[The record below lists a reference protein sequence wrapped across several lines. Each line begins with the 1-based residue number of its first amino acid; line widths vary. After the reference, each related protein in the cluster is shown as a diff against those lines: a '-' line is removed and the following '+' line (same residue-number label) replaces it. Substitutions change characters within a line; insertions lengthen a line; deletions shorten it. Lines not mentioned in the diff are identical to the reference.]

1 MSNSKQR
8 RGDRRNQVQGKGKA
22 WVDDSYQNLMARVG
36 LGAGNQ
42 AGGGYAFDNISR
54 NRTTLEAAYQS
65 NWVAATAVDVVAED
79 MTREGID
86 VKTSLDPD
94 ELDKITQAM
103 DNMGLWDALCDTI
116 KWSRLYGGAL
126 AVILIDGQDNGT
138 PLRLDTIGK
147 DQFKGLLVLDR
158 WLVQPTLQQ
167 LVCTYGEGF
176 GMPKFYDVVADGLAL
191 RRQRIHHSR
200 VIRIDGV
207 DLPYWRKT
215 AENLWGASV
224 LEKMWDRIVAF
235 DSATMGAS
243 QLVYKAH
250 LRTVKLP
257 DLRLAITMGGPSMEA
272 VVKHLEM
279 IRTFQTNEG
288 LTVLD
293 ASDTFETS
301 TYTFAGLSDMLLQF
315 GQQISGALQI
325 PLVRLFGQSPAG
337 LNASGDS
344 DLKTYHDN
352 IKRQQERK
360 LRSGVAKLLDV
371 VSRSVL
377 GAPIPEGTTF
387 TFTSLHQLSAEQKAT
402 VAQNVTTAVLAAE
415 ESGLVN
421 RSTALKELKQSSHV
435 TGVWTNISDKEIK
448 EAENDPPPGSESVLG
463 NPNAQE
469 QDPDARPVDRQPQ
482 EGDPQAAASRA

>member
-8 RGDRRNQVQGKGKA
+8 RGDRRTQAQGQGKA
-22 WVDDSYQNLMARVG
+22 WANDSYQNFMARVG

-94 ELDKITQAM
+94 DLDQITQTM
-103 DNMGLWDALCDTI
+103 DDMGLWDALCDTI
-116 KWSRLYGGAL
+116 KWARLYGGAL
-126 AVILIDGQDNGT
+126 AVILIDGHDNKT
-138 PLRLDTIGK
+138 PLRLETIAK

-158 WLVQPTLQQ
+158 WLVQPSMQQ
-167 LVCTYGEGF
+167 LVRTYGEGF
-176 GMPKFYDVVADGLAL
+176 GLPEFYDVVADGLAL
-191 RRQRIHHSR
+191 RRQRIHHTR

-250 LRTVKLP
+250 LRTLKLP
-257 DLRLAITMGGPSMEA
+257 KLREILAMGGPAMDA
-272 VVKHLEM
+272 VVKHVEM
-279 IRTFQTNEG
+279 IRQFQTNEG
-288 LTVLD
+288 LTLLD
-293 ASDTFETS
+293 GDDEFETS
-301 TYTFAGLSDMLLQF
+301 SYTFSGLSDMLMQF

-337 LNASGDS
+337 LSATGES

-360 LRSGVAKLLDV
+360 LRAGITKLLDI

-377 GAPIPEGTTF
+377 GNPMPDGTTF
-387 TFTSLHQLSAEQKAT
+387 TFTSLHQLSADQKAT
-402 VAQNVTTAVLAAE
+402 IAQNVTAAVSAAE
-415 ESGLVN
+415 ESGLVS
-421 RSTALKELKQSSHV
+421 RPTALKELKQSSHI
-435 TGVWTNISDKEIK
+435 TGVWTNITDEEIE
-448 EAENDPPPGSESVLG
+448 EAENDPPPGSESALG
-463 NPNAQE
+463 TPNGK
-469 QDPDARPVDRQPQ
+469 DPDARPSDQPPQ
-482 EGDPQAAASRA
+482 EDDPAAPPGRA